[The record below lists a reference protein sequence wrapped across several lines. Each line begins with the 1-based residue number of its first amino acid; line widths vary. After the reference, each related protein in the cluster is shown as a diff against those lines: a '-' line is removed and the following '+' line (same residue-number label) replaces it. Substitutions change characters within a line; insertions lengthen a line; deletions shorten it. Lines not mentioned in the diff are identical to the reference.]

1 LTDTLQLRGTN
12 ARVRAALIREGTQR
26 AWLPT
31 QEADIGG
38 GGQKSG
44 VELGP
49 RCSGSSEPARRWR
62 GSELE
67 CFCEERRSR
76 MWKREEGRS
85 AASRDE
91 AGRGGE
97 RMGGVWGR
105 CRMEGGKWERES
117 GPGVSVDSVRQ
128 RNAHDVGGGHV
139 AGPVSA
145 TGCGRERGERGSE
158 AGPGVSRAQCQRRG
172 AGGREESEA
181 VRRRG
186 ADMRARAAQGR
197 AARFQTR
204 FEPIKNSNG
213 SKPISNSFKLSLIK
227 TGPSRSPKI

>member
-1 LTDTLQLRGTN
+1 VTCRATTKRAGIAVNVARRQGGRKEGGPTAFVDVEACLVITDSLTDTMQLRGMN

-49 RCSGSSEPARRWR
+49 RCSGSGEPARRWR

-97 RMGGVWGR
+97 RMGG
-105 CRMEGGKWERES
+105 S
-117 GPGVSVDSVRQ
+117 GAGV
-128 RNAHDVGGGHV
+128 AWKVGN
-139 AGPVSA
+139 
-145 TGCGRERGERGSE
+145 GRER
-158 AGPGVSRAQCQRRG
+158 VAQACQST
-172 AGGREESEA
+172 A
-181 VRRRG
+181 
-186 ADMRARAAQGR
+186 
-197 AARFQTR
+197 
-204 FEPIKNSNG
+204 
-213 SKPISNSFKLSLIK
+213 
-227 TGPSRSPKI
+227 